1 MSRIV
6 RLTTQQQRSEREEAA
21 QVAEQLSLLSVEF
34 LKHLPG
40 EARVAISRAT
50 YALQKAAR
58 PDTEEGLWP
67 GGFTMI
73 SRDQTKLVW
82 DAIRALPPEDRPQ
95 QVRHAFDLALLSL
108 RQDTGEIMM
117 RRDELA
123 EEIGCSPQN
132 VSQIMGVL
140 ERMGAVRRTRQKV
153 PGIRGPG
160 MAVYFINPHVGW
172 NGSLDAR
179 KVEAKDTRPPL
190 QLELLQGGAT

>member
-1 MSRIV
+1 MARIV
-6 RLTTQQQRSEREEAA
+6 RLATRQQIADRQAA
-21 QVAEQLSLLSVEF
+21 ATIAEQLELITPEMLEGAPGDLKLL
-34 LKHLPG
+34 
-40 EARVAISRAT
+40 ISRAI
-50 YALQKAAR
+50 YSAQKQAR
-58 PDTEEGLWP
+58 PDTEGLWP

-123 EEIGCSPQN
+123 EEIGCAPRT
-132 VSQIMGVL
+132 VSEIMGVL
-140 ERMGAVRRTRQKV
+140 ERLGAIKRTRQKV

-160 MAVYFINPHVGW
+160 VAVYYINPHVGW
-172 NGSLDAR
+172 NGSLNAR
-179 KVEAKDTRPPL
+179 KSEAEETAPPML
-190 QLELLQGGAT
+190 VMMHGGKS

>member
-6 RLTTQQQRSEREEAA
+6 RLTTKRQMADQQAA
-21 QVAEQLSLLSVEF
+21 ATIAEQLELITPEMLEGAPGDLKLLLS
-34 LKHLPG
+34 
-40 EARVAISRAT
+40 RAIYSAQKQSRPNT
-50 YALQKAAR
+50 
-58 PDTEEGLWP
+58 EGLWP

-160 MAVYFINPHVGW
+160 VAVYYINPHVGW

-179 KVEAKDTRPPL
+179 KAEADESQPPML
-190 QLELLQGGAT
+190 VLMEGGKS

>member
-6 RLTTQQQRSEREEAA
+6 RLTTKQQMADQQAA
-21 QVAEQLSLLSVEF
+21 ATIAEQLELITPEMLEGAPGDLKLLLS
-34 LKHLPG
+34 
-40 EARVAISRAT
+40 RAIYSAQKQSRPNT
-50 YALQKAAR
+50 
-58 PDTEEGLWP
+58 EGLWP

-160 MAVYFINPHVGW
+160 VAIYYINPHVGW

-179 KVEAKDTRPPL
+179 KAQAEEIHPPV
-190 QLELLQGGAT
+190 QLELLQGGAK

>member
-1 MSRIV
+1 
-6 RLTTQQQRSEREEAA
+6 
-21 QVAEQLSLLSVEF
+21 
-34 LKHLPG
+34 
-40 EARVAISRAT
+40 
-50 YALQKAAR
+50 
-58 PDTEEGLWP
+58 
-67 GGFTMI
+67 MI

-123 EEIGCSPQN
+123 EEIGCAPRT
-132 VSQIMGVL
+132 VSEIMGVL
-140 ERMGAVRRTRQKV
+140 ERLGAIKRTRQKV

-160 MAVYFINPHVGW
+160 VAIYYINPHVGW

-179 KVEAKDTRPPL
+179 KAQAEEIHPPV
-190 QLELLQGGAT
+190 QLELLQGGAK

>member
-6 RLTTQQQRSEREEAA
+6 RLTTKRQMADQQAA
-21 QVAEQLSLLSVEF
+21 ATIAEQLELITPEMLEGAPGDLKLLLS
-34 LKHLPG
+34 
-40 EARVAISRAT
+40 RAIYSAQKQSRPNT
-50 YALQKAAR
+50 
-58 PDTEEGLWP
+58 EGLWP

-132 VSQIMGVL
+132 VSQLMGVL

-153 PGIRGPG
+153 PGMRGPG
-160 MAVYFINPHVGW
+160 VAVYYINPHVGW

-179 KVEAKDTRPPL
+179 KAEADESQPPML
-190 QLELLQGGAT
+190 VLMEGGKS

>member
-6 RLTTQQQRSEREEAA
+6 RLTTKQQLADQQAA
-21 QVAEQLSLLSVEF
+21 ATIAEQLELITPEMLDGAPGDLKLLLSRAIYS
-34 LKHLPG
+34 
-40 EARVAISRAT
+40 ARKQAHPNT
-50 YALQKAAR
+50 
-58 PDTEEGLWP
+58 EGLWP

-123 EEIGCSPQN
+123 EEIGCAPRT
-132 VSQIMGVL
+132 VSEIMGVL
-140 ERMGAVRRTRQKV
+140 ERLGAIRRTRQRV
-153 PGIRGPG
+153 PGMRGPG
-160 MAVYFINPHVGW
+160 VAVYFINPHVGW

-179 KVEAKDTRPPL
+179 KAEADESQPPML
-190 QLELLQGGAT
+190 VLMDGGKS

>member
-6 RLTTQQQRSEREEAA
+6 RLTTKQQMADQKVAA
-21 QVAEQLSLLSVEF
+21 SIAEQLELITPEMLEGAPGDLKLLV
-34 LKHLPG
+34 
-40 EARVAISRAT
+40 SRAI
-50 YALQKAAR
+50 YSARKQAR
-58 PDTEEGLWP
+58 PNTEGLWP

-117 RRDELA
+117 RREELA
-123 EEIGCSPQN
+123 QEIGCTPDN
-132 VSQIMGVL
+132 VSQLMGVL

-153 PGIRGPG
+153 PGMRGPG
-160 MAVYFINPHVGW
+160 VAVYYINPHVGW

-179 KVEAKDTRPPL
+179 QAEADDTPPPL
-190 QLELLQGGAT
+190 PVSMTGGNP

>member
-1 MSRIV
+1 MAQIV
-6 RLTTQQQRSEREEAA
+6 RLTTKQQLSEQEGAA
-21 QVAEQLSLLSVEF
+21 QAAEQLSLLSDEL
-34 LKHLPG
+34 LKHLSG
-40 EARVAISRAT
+40 EARIAFSRIT
-50 YALQKAAR
+50 HELQKAAR
-58 PDTEEGLWP
+58 PDTTEGLWP

-117 RRDELA
+117 RREELA
-123 EEIGCSPQN
+123 QEIGCTPDN
-132 VSQIMGVL
+132 VSQLMGVL

-153 PGIRGPG
+153 PGMRGPG
-160 MAVYFINPHVGW
+160 VAVYYINPHVGW

-179 KVEAKDTRPPL
+179 KVEADDTQPPML
-190 QLELLQGGAT
+190 VLMNGGKS

>member
-6 RLTTQQQRSEREEAA
+6 RLTTKQQMADQQVAA
-21 QVAEQLSLLSVEF
+21 TIAEQLELITPEMLDGAPGDLKLLV
-34 LKHLPG
+34 
-40 EARVAISRAT
+40 SRAI
-50 YALQKAAR
+50 YSAR
-58 PDTEEGLWP
+58 KQSRPNTEGLWP

-123 EEIGCSPQN
+123 EEIGCAPRT
-132 VSQIMGVL
+132 VSEIMGVL
-140 ERMGAVRRTRQKV
+140 ERLGAIRRTRQKV

-160 MAVYFINPHVGW
+160 VAVYYINPHVGW
-172 NGSLDAR
+172 NGSLDVR
-179 KVEAKDTRPPL
+179 KAQAEEIHPPV
-190 QLELLQGGAT
+190 QLELLQGGAK

>member
-40 EARVAISRAT
+40 EARTAISRAT

-190 QLELLQGGAT
+190 QLELIQGGAT

>member
-6 RLTTQQQRSEREEAA
+6 RLTTKQQMADQKVAA
-21 QVAEQLSLLSVEF
+21 SIAEQLELITPEMLEGAPGDLKLLV
-34 LKHLPG
+34 
-40 EARVAISRAT
+40 SRAI
-50 YALQKAAR
+50 YSARKQAR
-58 PDTEEGLWP
+58 PNTEGLWP

-117 RRDELA
+117 RREELA
-123 EEIGCSPQN
+123 QEIGCTPDN
-132 VSQIMGVL
+132 VSQLMGVL

-153 PGIRGPG
+153 PGMRGPG
-160 MAVYFINPHVGW
+160 VAVYYINPHVGW

-179 KVEAKDTRPPL
+179 KVEADDTQPPML
-190 QLELLQGGAT
+190 VLMNGGKS

>member
-1 MSRIV
+1 
-6 RLTTQQQRSEREEAA
+6 
-21 QVAEQLSLLSVEF
+21 
-34 LKHLPG
+34 
-40 EARVAISRAT
+40 
-50 YALQKAAR
+50 
-58 PDTEEGLWP
+58 
-67 GGFTMI
+67 MI